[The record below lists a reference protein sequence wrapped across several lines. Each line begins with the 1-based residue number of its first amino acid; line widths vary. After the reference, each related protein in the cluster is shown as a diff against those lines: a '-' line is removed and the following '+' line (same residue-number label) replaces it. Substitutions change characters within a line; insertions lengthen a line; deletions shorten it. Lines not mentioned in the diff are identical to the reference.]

1 MTELVIAHLVDVDW
15 PVSVK
20 NPCSEISLP
29 VLMEPK
35 EITLLRL
42 RGLSVYDYT
51 ESLDMDDEYVKKD
64 SCTVYR

>member
-1 MTELVIAHLVDVDW
+1 MTELVVAHLVDVERLDDK
-15 PVSVK
+15 K
-20 NPCSEISLP
+20 NLYRGTDFP

-42 RGLSVYDYT
+42 RGFSVYDYT
-51 ESLDMDDEYVKKD
+51 ESLGMGGEYVKKD

>member
-1 MTELVIAHLVDVDW
+1 MKKLVVAHLVDVNFNT
-15 PVSVK
+15 PVK

-42 RGLSVYDYT
+42 RGVEVYDYT
-51 ESLDMDDEYVKKD
+51 ESLDMADELVDKD
-64 SCTVYR
+64 ACCIYR

>member
-1 MTELVIAHLVDVDW
+1 MKKLVAAHLVDVTFNK
-15 PVSVK
+15 PVK
-20 NPCSEISLP
+20 NPCGEISLP

-42 RGLSVYDYT
+42 RGVEVYDYT
-51 ESLDMDDEYVKKD
+51 ESLGMESESVDQD